1 MPWKNSM
8 ESEIVKILKNGGVGI
23 MPTDT
28 IYGLV
33 GSATSRKT
41 VFRIYKLRK
50 RNPQKPFIVLI
61 GSLKDLKLFGVKVDG
76 FTRKLLHKVWPG
88 AVSVILPCVR
98 KKFFYLHRGKKTLAF
113 RFPKNKALRDFLKQT
128 GPLIAPS
135 ANPEGLGPAQNIERA
150 KKYFGDGVDFYEGTK
165 KMKGLP
171 STIIAVKNGK
181 VEIIREGAVKI
192 DLKIINHQL

>member
-1 MPWKNSM
+1 M

-61 GSLKDLKLFGVKVDG
+61 SSLKDLKLFGIKVDE
-76 FTRKLLHKVWPG
+76 FSRKLLSRFWPG

-113 RFPKNKALRDFLKQT
+113 RLPENRILRNLLKQT

-150 KKYFGDGVDFYEGTK
+150 KKYFGDGVDFYAGTK
-165 KMKGLP
+165 ELKGLP
-171 STIIAVKNGK
+171 STLIEIKNGK
-181 VEIIREGAVKI
+181 VIIIRKGEVKI
-192 DLKIINHQL
+192 DIKKIVK

>member
-1 MPWKNSM
+1 M
-8 ESEIVKILKNGGVGI
+8 ESEIVKILKDGGVGI

-61 GSLKDLKLFGVKVDG
+61 SSLKDLKLFGIKVDE
-76 FTRKLLHKVWPG
+76 FSRKLLSRFWPG

-113 RFPKNKALRDFLKQT
+113 RLPENRILRNLLKQT

-150 KKYFGDGVDFYEGTK
+150 KKYFGDGVDFYAGVKEL
-165 KMKGLP
+165 KGLP
-171 STIIAVKNGK
+171 STLIEIKNGK
-181 VEIIREGAVKI
+181 VIIIRKGAVKI
-192 DLKIINHQL
+192 DIKKIVK